1 MSQAA
6 VISEGTARGDKK
18 LNALTLKSQYPEH
31 LTNNGQK
38 LNVFISSRRNSS
50 GSRSMFS
57 FSFSNIYPHS
67 SIFAQ
72 FTFCEKGFSWPTLA
86 TCIWHPTDA
95 QQQQVSHCFRLSG
108 VCKPKKLRNRNRNIC
123 KYIQCPCALLST
135 TKKYRTIKLVVPEY
149 LWWNSFHTIL
159 VTWSLSAF

>member
-1 MSQAA
+1 MNQAA

-18 LNALTLKSQYPEH
+18 LNALTLKCQYPEH

-57 FSFSNIYPHS
+57 LSFSNIYPHS

-108 VCKPKKLRNRNRNIC
+108 VCKPKKLRNRNRNIHNIFNALVPFC
-123 KYIQCPCALLST
+123 QQRKNIGLLNLLFLGTCGGTVFIQF
-135 TKKYRTIKLVVPEY
+135 
-149 LWWNSFHTIL
+149 W
-159 VTWSLSAF
+159 

>member
-50 GSRSMFS
+50 GSRSMFF
-57 FSFSNIYPHS
+57 FSVSNIYPHS

-108 VCKPKKLRNRNRNIC
+108 VCKPKKRSWGIEIEIYANIFN
-123 KYIQCPCALLST
+123 ALVPFCQQRKNIGLLNLLFLST
-135 TKKYRTIKLVVPEY
+135 CGGTVFIQF
-149 LWWNSFHTIL
+149 W
-159 VTWSLSAF
+159 